1 MADFVCAAADCLC
14 CARFCLFFITDGL
27 TRPAA
32 LKDFLEPSCIET
44 FSTQSILCVGVRC
57 LAIWMRA
64 HPLVSSVP
72 VILHS
77 VSSRTTSADR

>member
-1 MADFVCAAADCLC
+1 MADFVCATADFLC
-14 CARFCLFFITDGL
+14 CARFCLYLHMDGL

-32 LKDFLEPSCIET
+32 LKDFLEPSSIET
-44 FSTQSILCVGVRC
+44 FSTQSILCVGARC
-57 LAIWMRA
+57 LAIWMRP

-77 VSSRTTSADR
+77 VR